1 VAGESEQPRLA
12 VGLKVQ
18 RACIWAGLAMVPVF
32 FVGLGVIAHF
42 IPPPSPGMSAKAVAR
57 MYQQHHVRIRVGVDI
72 AALAAPLL
80 AMFFAVV
87 GVQMRRI
94 EGRYSPLAYVQMMLG
109 ACLVLV
115 FVIPMWT
122 WQAAAYRPFRAIGTT
137 QALNDLA
144 WLPFVGIVSTFI
156 FQAIVIAVAILTD
169 TRREPVFPRWAGYVN
184 LWAVAGVL
192 PGACVVFVK
201 HGPLGWNGLLAW
213 WLIITTFFVWMCL
226 MAYLMFKAIER
237 QGAEQSSGRGED
249 RGDETDRVDQLA
261 AEVAR
266 LRAELE
272 HVAGT
277 RA

>member
-1 VAGESEQPRLA
+1 VEAPPVESRLA
-12 VGLKVQ
+12 TGLKIQ

-32 FVGLGVIAHF
+32 FVGLGLIAHF
-42 IPPPSPGMSAKAVAR
+42 IPPPSPGMSTSAVAR
-57 MYQQHHVRIRVGVDI
+57 MYQQHHVRIRIGVSI

-80 AMFFAVV
+80 AMFFGVI

-115 FVIPMWT
+115 FIVPMLT
-122 WQAAAYRPFRAIGTT
+122 WQAAAYRPFRAIETT

-156 FQAIVIAVAILTD
+156 FQAIAIAVAILTD
-169 TRREPVFPRWAGYVN
+169 SGRRPVFPRWAGYLN

-213 WLIITTFFVWMCL
+213 WLIISTFFVWMCV
-226 MAYLMFKAIER
+226 MAYVMFKAIAA
-237 QGAEQSSGRGED
+237 QGAAQDAGGGLPD
-249 RGDETDRVDQLA
+249 DRVDRLA
-261 AEVAR
+261 AEVAQ
-266 LRAELE
+266 LRSELE
-272 HVAGT
+272 RVAGT

>member
-1 VAGESEQPRLA
+1 MAA
-12 VGLKVQ
+12 GLKIQ
-18 RACIWAGLAMVPVF
+18 RACVWAGLAMVPVF
-32 FVGLGVIAHF
+32 FVGLGLIAHF
-42 IPPPSPGMSAKAVAR
+42 IPPPSPGMSTRAVAR
-57 MYQQHHVRIRVGVDI
+57 MYQLHHVRIRIGVSI

-80 AMFFAVV
+80 ALFFAVI

-115 FVIPMWT
+115 FIVPMWT
-122 WQAAAYRPFRAIGTT
+122 WETAAYRPFRAIETT

-156 FQAIVIAVAILTD
+156 FQAIAIAVAILTD
-169 TRREPVFPRWAGYVN
+169 SRSDPVFPRWAAYVN
-184 LWAVAGVL
+184 VWAVVGVI
-192 PGACVVFVK
+192 PGAFVVFVK

-213 WLIITTFFVWMCL
+213 WLIITTFFVWMCV
-226 MAYLMFKAIER
+226 MARLLFNAIDQ
-237 QGAEQSSGRGED
+237 QGAEQSGSSAQ
-249 RGDETDRVDQLA
+249 TDDHRIDQLA

-266 LRAELE
+266 LRVELE
-272 HVAGT
+272 RVAGT